1 MVSTVVSS
9 APMDRPSPENLQHQI
24 EQRLRTLRIL
34 WLGIFMSLVLFYV
47 FSLVNKQPRDVE
59 PNSTLT
65 LIFIAVA
72 LLAIPL
78 SFVVK
83 STLLKQSVE
92 QQRPELVQQ
101 AYIVALA
108 INEVGALLGLLDYFA
123 YGDPYYF
130 VPMIIAAC
138 GELLHF
144 PRRQHVIDASFKTST
159 L

>member
-1 MVSTVVSS
+1 M
-9 APMDRPSPENLQHQI
+9 
-24 EQRLRTLRIL
+24 RTL
-34 WLGIFMSLVLFYV
+34 WLGIFMSLVLFYG
-47 FSLVNKQPRDVE
+47 FSLVNEKPRDVE

-72 LLAIPL
+72 LLAIPI
-78 SFVVK
+78 SFVIK
-83 STLLKQSVE
+83 SALLKQSVE

-101 AYIVALA
+101 AYIIALA
-108 INEVGALLGLLDYFA
+108 INEVGALLGLLDHFSNS
-123 YGDPYYF
+123 DPYYF

-144 PRRQHVIDASFKTST
+144 PKRQHVIDASFKSST